1 MIPIRSNDGR
11 IKNSD
16 FVTLIDDRMAL
27 PESSPGYVL
36 NDQLLEDDPQLESA
50 LERISSVISANDLS
64 EMNRRTKQEKE
75 DPRAVAREFL
85 QSKGMLP

>member
-1 MIPIRSNDGR
+1 
-11 IKNSD
+11 
-16 FVTLIDDRMAL
+16 MAL